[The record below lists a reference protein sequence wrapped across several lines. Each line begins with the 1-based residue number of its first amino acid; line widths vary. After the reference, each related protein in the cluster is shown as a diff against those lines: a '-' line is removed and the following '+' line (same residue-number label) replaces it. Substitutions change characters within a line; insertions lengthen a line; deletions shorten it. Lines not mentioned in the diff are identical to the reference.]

1 MLKKATLLVSGVL
14 VTLAVSSTVLA
25 QLQPTGD
32 WPVHAEVEYAVV
44 PNITYLTATGYASK
58 LDLYRR
64 RDVTT
69 PQPTL
74 IFFHEGGWVGGTKEG
89 SVMSL
94 LPWMQMGWNV
104 VNVEYRLARVALAPA
119 AVEDA
124 MCSLRFVVE
133 RAKDMGVDTSRIVV
147 SGESAGGHLA
157 LAVGMIP
164 ESAGFARLCTGRAVR
179 GLDTTVPRVAAII
192 NWYGTTDVGELLSG
206 PNTMARTYARD
217 GRV

>member
-1 MLKKATLLVSGVL
+1 MLTKATLLVSGVL
-14 VTLAVSSTVLA
+14 ATLAVSSTVLA
-25 QLQPTGD
+25 QLRRTGD
-32 WPVHAEVEYAVV
+32 WPVHAEAEYAVV

-94 LPWMQMGWNV
+94 LPWMEMGWNV
-104 VNVEYRLARVALAPA
+104 VNVEYRQARVGPPPAPGG
-119 AVEDA
+119 E
-124 MCSLRFVVE
+124 
-133 RAKDMGVDTSRIVV
+133 GV
-147 SGESAGGHLA
+147 GGHLA

-164 ESAGFARLCTGRAVR
+164 ESAGFARLCPGGAVR
-179 GLDTTVPRVAAII
+179 GLDTPRVAAII
-192 NWYGTTDVGELLSG
+192 NWYGITD
-206 PNTMARTYARD
+206 
-217 GRV
+217 